1 MKKRVFLSPPHM
13 GGEEL
18 ELVEEAFRS
27 NYIRQFGD
35 GPRNEETA
43 DIVQIG
49 DMTLGLPETRFPLL
63 ERQYYNA
70 QGTDGR
76 DAKIF
81 RCGPNSHVVGQ
92 NHGYALFR
100 TKEKAFPL
108 TGMKLEQTVV
118 FYESFDLPFGERTP
132 SNVAQFQEVRRRNA
146 ASRDGFKPNRI
157 GDAKGLEAVEES
169 KASDFG

>member
-1 MKKRVFLSPPHM
+1 VKKRVFLSPPHM

-100 TKEKAFPL
+100 TRVSKPSRNRRHPISDRWISGPASA
-108 TGMKLEQTVV
+108 TD
-118 FYESFDLPFGERTP
+118 FDSPTP
-132 SNVAQFQEVRRRNA
+132 TPRPPS
-146 ASRDGFKPNRI
+146 SRHVDAPPAPPNRCPQ
-157 GDAKGLEAVEES
+157 GPRLCLGRSRL
-169 KASDFG
+169 